1 MNSTSL
7 NTQRLTAQSPLVQ
20 EKEKSKL
27 LEQSS
32 ESAWGQIKHETTWF
46 QKTENCGLS
55 LCHGPCVQCK
65 GCAEGT
71 VLDREKSGAQV
82 PLPTP
87 DPRSW
92 DSW

>member
-32 ESAWGQIKHETTWF
+32 ESVGDKSSMRLHDF
-46 QKTENCGLS
+46 RKQKTVASVYVMAHVCSARDVQKGL
-55 LCHGPCVQCK
+55 C
-65 GCAEGT
+65 
-71 VLDREKSGAQV
+71 
-82 PLPTP
+82 
-87 DPRSW
+87 
-92 DSW
+92 